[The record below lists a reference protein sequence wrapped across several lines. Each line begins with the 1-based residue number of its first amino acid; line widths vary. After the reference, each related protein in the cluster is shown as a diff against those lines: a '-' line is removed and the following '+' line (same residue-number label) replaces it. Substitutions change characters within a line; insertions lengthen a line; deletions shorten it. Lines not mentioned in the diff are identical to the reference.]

1 MGQVPGRLALVADH
15 IEYSA
20 GIWDSARC
28 FRGPVPDPPATDVV
42 LGSQRL
48 TPDAPAPIC
57 CVQAETKPALAT
69 ALGHGHGQPM
79 DRGDARA
86 ITVATIDHHRHRH
99 RRRPLRSVA
108 IATKNTP
115 GRFLISKTDT

>member
-28 FRGPVPDPPATDVV
+28 FWGPVPDPPATDVV

-48 TPDAPAPIC
+48 TPDAP
-57 CVQAETKPALAT
+57 QAETKPALAT

-79 DRGDARA
+79 DRNDARA
-86 ITVATIDHHRHRH
+86 ITVATIDHHRPRH